1 MANSIRRTA
10 GVTATA
16 AAVALGLAA
25 CGAAQEAEG
34 DGEGNL
40 LEQLQEQGSI
50 TVAFAGEIP
59 YSWETEDGELT
70 GATIALDREIYSA
83 MGIDN
88 VEGQYVDWDAL
99 IPGLNKGEYDSVS
112 AGMSILPDRCAQASF
127 SDPALMYTTG
137 LMVPEGNPMGLS
149 DLQSVIDSDAQ
160 LAVQSGTIEQGYADD
175 LGIANPEVVQ
185 SSQDGMA
192 AVSSGRVD
200 AFALTAISLRSMA
213 EDNPDSAVEVTD
225 AFVAEIDGVPQV
237 SAGATVFRD
246 ADTDL
251 LEAYNEQLDAIVSDP
266 ERFEEVVGEFGFTEA
281 ERPAD
286 GLTTEMFCEGTDEDL
301 QEAAEIQEN
310 K

>member
-25 CGAAQEAEG
+25 CGAAQEAGG
-34 DGEGNL
+34 DGDGNL

-70 GATIALDREIYSA
+70 GATIALDREIYAA

-175 LGIANPEVVQ
+175 LGIDNPEVVQ

-213 EDNPDSAVEVTD
+213 EDNPDSGVEVTE

-246 ADTDL
+246 ENTDL

-281 ERPAD
+281 ERPAE

-301 QEAAEIQEN
+301 QEAAEIQES

>member
-1 MANSIRRTA
+1 SWVGARRSMPLPTEGTMMANSIRRTA

-112 AGMSILPDRCAQASF
+112 AG
-127 SDPALMYTTG
+127 
-137 LMVPEGNPMGLS
+137 
-149 DLQSVIDSDAQ
+149 
-160 LAVQSGTIEQGYADD
+160 
-175 LGIANPEVVQ
+175 
-185 SSQDGMA
+185 
-192 AVSSGRVD
+192 
-200 AFALTAISLRSMA
+200 
-213 EDNPDSAVEVTD
+213 
-225 AFVAEIDGVPQV
+225 
-237 SAGATVFRD
+237 
-246 ADTDL
+246 
-251 LEAYNEQLDAIVSDP
+251 
-266 ERFEEVVGEFGFTEA
+266 
-281 ERPAD
+281 
-286 GLTTEMFCEGTDEDL
+286 
-301 QEAAEIQEN
+301 
-310 K
+310 

>member
-25 CGAAQEAEG
+25 CGAAQEAGG
-34 DGEGNL
+34 DGDGNL
-40 LEQLQEQGSI
+40 LEQLQDEGSI

-70 GATIALDREIYSA
+70 GATIALDREIYAA

-137 LMVPEGNPMGLS
+137 LMVPEGNPMGLT
-149 DLQSVIDSDAQ
+149 DLQSVIDSDAHI
-160 LAVQSGTIEQGYADD
+160 AVQSGTIEQGYAED
-175 LGIANPEVVQ
+175 LEIDNPEVVQ

-213 EDNPDSAVEVTD
+213 EDNPDSGVEVTE
-225 AFVAEIDGVPQV
+225 AFVAEIDGVPQI
-237 SAGATVFRD
+237 SPGATVFRD
-246 ADTDL
+246 ENTDL

-281 ERPAD
+281 ERPAE

-301 QEAAEIQEN
+301 QEAAEIQES

>member
-1 MANSIRRTA
+1 M
-10 GVTATA
+10 TATA

-25 CGAAQEAEG
+25 CGAAQEAGG

-70 GATIALDREIYSA
+70 GATIALDREIYAA
-83 MGIDN
+83 MGIDD
-88 VEGQYVDWDAL
+88 VEGQYVEWNAL

-127 SDPALMYTTG
+127 SHPSLMYTTG
-137 LMVPEGNPMGLS
+137 LMVAEGNPLGLS
-149 DLQSVIDSDAQ
+149 DLQSVIDSDAK
-160 LAVQSGTIEQGYADD
+160 LAVQSGTIEQGYAED
-175 LGIANPEVVQ
+175 LGISDPEIVQ

-213 EDNPDSAVEVTD
+213 EDNPDAGVEVTD
-225 AFVAEIDGVPQV
+225 AFVAEIDGVPQI

-246 ADTDL
+246 ENTAL
-251 LEAYNEQLDAIVSDP
+251 REAYNEQLDKIVNDP
-266 ERFEEVVGEFGFTEA
+266 ERFLEVVGPFGFSEA
-281 ERPAD
+281 ERPAE
-286 GLTTEMFCEGTDEDL
+286 GLTVEMFCEGTDEDL